1 MELIDYTLGG
11 ILEKWVREQPDH
23 EFMIYPDRGLR
34 FSYKEFDER
43 VDIFAKGLL
52 AIGVRKGSKVGV
64 WAKNVPD
71 WMTLMFATAKIGAVL
86 VTVNTN
92 YKAAELEYIMKNAD
106 IHTMCMVN
114 GYRDSDYVQI
124 LYDLVPELKT
134 LPRGHLH
141 SERFP
146 ELRNV
151 VYIGQEKQRGMY
163 NTSELMTLGSL
174 TDDAMLSEAKAQV
187 GCHDEINMQYTSGTT
202 GFPKGVMLTSHNIL
216 NNGQTIGDCMHFT
229 PADRLLICVPLFHCF
244 GCVLGVCSVITH
256 GSTMVMVEDFDPLK
270 VLASVHR
277 ERCTALHGVPT
288 MFIAELNQMARET
301 LDREFMID
309 FLQDIAHALQY
320 SSQQAAKSQ
329 QAAVD
334 TLRSALKVYQQKP
347 LNEGECKEALHK
359 SAAAVE
365 AAIDKLQLD
374 KDNQA
379 YVYRSGAQSYIDR
392 YARSKT
398 HNPKEEKRYARE
410 QKKFE
415 AQKAKGKNPPSV
427 IPKNLIDADMAQHNL
442 CEMTQSLLKHFEELI
457 AASETKDFD
466 VLAVEMVDYMKA
478 RAQDYAFKLTKG
490 MARHRAIELMK
501 EVGIPE
507 PHKRFYQ
514 YPFEFSGG
522 MRQRIVIAIALSANP
537 DILICDEPTTAL
549 DVTIQAQILE
559 LINRLKKERRL
570 SVIFI
575 THDLGVVANMAD
587 RIAIMYA
594 GKIVE
599 YGTADDVFY
608 DPRHPYTW
616 ALLSSM
622 PDLETREKL
631 EAIPGTPPDMILP
644 PKGDAFAARNKYA
657 MEIDFEEQPP
667 MFHVSETHMAATWLL
682 HPNAPKVNPPAI
694 VVERIER
701 MKKEQAEREAA
712 EALQNAK
719 KGAAEA

>member
-229 PADRLLICVPLFHCF
+229 PADRLLICVPSVPLLRMRA
-244 GCVLGVCSVITH
+244 GRLLGHRRTDRTH
-256 GSTMVMVEDFDPLK
+256 GDGRGLRSAEWCSRRSTESAARP
-270 VLASVHR
+270 
-277 ERCTALHGVPT
+277 LHGVPT
-288 MFIAELNQMARET
+288 MFIAELNHPMFDMFDLSSLRTGIMAGAPCPIET
-301 LDREFMID
+301 MKQVMDKM
-309 FLQDIAHALQY
+309 Y
-320 SSQQAAKSQ
+320 
-329 QAAVD
+329 
-334 TLRSALKVYQQKP
+334 
-347 LNEGECKEALHK
+347 CKEIISVYGLTEA
-359 SAAAVE
+359 SPGMTASRVTDSMEIRATTVGCAFPNVE
-365 AAIDKLQLD
+365 VKVLDPVTNKECPPGTPGEMCCKGYNIMKGYYKNPEATAAIIDENGFLH
-374 KDNQA
+374 
-379 YVYRSGAQSYIDR
+379 SG
-392 YARSKT
+392 
-398 HNPKEEKRYARE
+398 
-410 QKKFE
+410 
-415 AQKAKGKNPPSV
+415 
-427 IPKNLIDADMAQHNL
+427 
-442 CEMTQSLLKHFEELI
+442 
-457 AASETKDFD
+457 
-466 VLAVEMVDYMKA
+466 
-478 RAQDYAFKLTKG
+478 
-490 MARHRAIELMK
+490 
-501 EVGIPE
+501 
-507 PHKRFYQ
+507 
-514 YPFEFSGG
+514 
-522 MRQRIVIAIALSANP
+522 
-537 DILICDEPTTAL
+537 
-549 DVTIQAQILE
+549 
-559 LINRLKKERRL
+559 
-570 SVIFI
+570 
-575 THDLGVVANMAD
+575 DLGVMDENGYFRITGRIKEMIIRGGENIYPREIENFLYKMPQIEAVEVAGIPSPKYGEEVGAFIKIKEGSSLTEEEV
-587 RIAIMYA
+587 RLYCRGQIARYKIPKYIFFVDGYPMTA
-594 GKIVE
+594 SGKIQKYKLKDVGLRLLKEKGVE
-599 YGTADDVFY
+599 V
-608 DPRHPYTW
+608 
-616 ALLSSM
+616 
-622 PDLETREKL
+622 
-631 EAIPGTPPDMILP
+631 I
-644 PKGDAFAARNKYA
+644 
-657 MEIDFEEQPP
+657 
-667 MFHVSETHMAATWLL
+667 
-682 HPNAPKVNPPAI
+682 
-694 VVERIER
+694 
-701 MKKEQAEREAA
+701 
-712 EALQNAK
+712 
-719 KGAAEA
+719 